1 MSIKQTEVRQEDLL
15 LLLPAAA
22 KWLTGDTY
30 ELGKIVPYAEFKKS
44 FGRLLKR
51 VTLPELKLHL
61 NQSGTAIVRRKV
73 GLDLDTLAINLT
85 GEGYCWVSSPSA
97 WRARMAAEKHRTV
110 ELGSSG
116 RCTTAS
122 RRWRCTCRNSSSPTG
137 TPTTSRA
144 QRPPRF
150 SGATKPWSTSW
161 WLQRSGC
168 TRSTHRSA
176 NAGLLLCAERTIL
189 SAFRDPEV
197 VCATYLA
204 SECSSQ
210 HLDRQPSPVLE

>member
-73 GLDLDTLAINLT
+73 GLDLDTLAVNLT
-85 GEGYCWVSSPSA
+85 GEGLLLGEFTVSMEGTDGRGKTSHG
-97 WRARMAAEKHRTV
+97 RARFKWALHDCV
-110 ELGSSG
+110 EEMEVNLLIAKQSY
-116 RCTTAS
+116 RHA
-122 RRWRCTCRNSSSPTG
+122 NNVE
-137 TPTTSRA
+137 
-144 QRPPRF
+144 
-150 SGATKPWSTSW
+150 GATSTEIYW
-161 WLQRSGC
+161 GYEVLVHVLVATALWLYEEY
-168 TRSTHRSA
+168 A
-176 NAGLLLCAERTIL
+176 
-189 SAFRDPEV
+189 
-197 VCATYLA
+197 
-204 SECSSQ
+204 
-210 HLDRQPSPVLE
+210 